1 MIYLI
6 SRAPRFSPNSVE
18 RDEAIFKALL
28 MELALQGR
36 AVRSIDEEALPDSLV
51 DADLVVSMGRA
62 ADTLRCLAELETR
75 GVPVLNSPTAL
86 LRNTR
91 SHLDALACSVGV
103 GVRSVGNTTDVACIE
118 QVVGY
123 PLWLKRGDATAQSVG
138 DVRFVTDLAQLSEGL
153 HFLADNG
160 CTDFVAMEHVEG
172 DLVKFYGVA
181 DTPFFHCTLPTA
193 EGGFSKFGLEAH
205 NGRPQGH
212 PSGAGERYAHLRRR
226 CSSASRWFDGAH
238 RFQRLPILRRL
249 HSGCRK
255 GHCRPR
261 GRPLVRRLNVPHS
274 LLNLLFSW
282 LLKPTCNRLSKATI
296 PKKR

>member
-28 MELALQGR
+28 MELSLQGR
-36 AVRSIDEEALPDSLV
+36 AVRAIDEEALPDSLV

-62 ADTLRCLAELETR
+62 ADTLRCLAELEAR

-91 SHLDALACSVGV
+91 SHLDALACSVDV
-103 GVRSVGNTTDVACIE
+103 GVRSVGNTTDVARIE

-123 PLWLKRGDATAQSVG
+123 PLWLKRGDTTAQSVG
-138 DVRFVTDLAQLSEGL
+138 DVRFVTDRAQLSEGL

-181 DTPFFHCTLPTA
+181 GTPFFHCTLPTA

-212 PSGAGERYAHLRRR
+212 PFDAEALKATADRLALASGMPIYGGDAVVRP
-226 CSSASRWFDGAH
+226 DGSTVLID
-238 RFQRLPILRRL
+238 FNDFP
-249 HSGCRK
+249 SFGGCTQAAAK
-255 GHCRPR
+255 AIADH
-261 GRPLVRRLNVPHS
+261 VAA
-274 LLNLLFSW
+274 
-282 LLKPTCNRLSKATI
+282 RLSEGSTFLTHS
-296 PKKR
+296 

>member
-1 MIYLI
+1 M
-6 SRAPRFSPNSVE
+6 E

-103 GVRSVGNTTDVACIE
+103 GVRSVGNTTDVARIE

-138 DVRFVTDLAQLSEGL
+138 DVRFVTDRAQLSEGL

-181 DTPFFHCTLPTA
+181 GTPFFHCTLPTA

-212 PSGAGERYAHLRRR
+212 PFDAEALKATADRLALASGMPIYGGDAVVRP
-226 CSSASRWFDGAH
+226 DGSTALIDFNDFPSFGGCTQAAAKAIADH
-238 RFQRLPILRRL
+238 VAARLPEGSTFLT
-249 HSGCRK
+249 HS
-255 GHCRPR
+255 
-261 GRPLVRRLNVPHS
+261 
-274 LLNLLFSW
+274 
-282 LLKPTCNRLSKATI
+282 
-296 PKKR
+296 